1 MSVSTRRRGHEPA
14 SHSFGKEVQA
24 FFMSCPLWLLYSA
37 HADATAHS
45 LLCLMLTFL
54 RFRSSYTREGLAPH
68 IALEE
73 WAKHFLHIP
82 LTFGAS
88 FRKGEGRAVGGWLHG
103 NEGKILF
110 PSTLLFRFSVRW
122 VFESWKISYFSLRLG
137 FSTGFSVIFGAF
149 SVFSCLVF
157 IGYFCGGFFYNCFL

>member
-1 MSVSTRRRGHEPA
+1 
-14 SHSFGKEVQA
+14 
-24 FFMSCPLWLLYSA
+24 MSCPLWLLYSA

-110 PSTLLFRFSVRW
+110 PSTLLF
-122 VFESWKISYFSLRLG
+122 
-137 FSTGFSVIFGAF
+137 
-149 SVFSCLVF
+149 
-157 IGYFCGGFFYNCFL
+157 